1 MKTIKLLRTQALAGQ
16 IQAQTSLTNRLTLAL
31 AAVVLCAAL
40 RQEANAGA
48 FHWTGAM
55 TTARYNLM
63 PVLLPNG
70 QVLVEGSVGGS
81 GSSSAELY
89 NPTTGTWSLT
99 SPMNAHRF
107 VHTATLLPNGQVL
120 VAGGWSGSGYL
131 SSAELYNPATGT
143 WTATNAMTTPRTGH
157 TATLLPNG
165 KVLVAG
171 GTGPALVDGVYALK
185 SAELYDPATG
195 KWTPTGEMANKHYMH
210 TATLLP
216 NGMVLVAGGENGSAL
231 SSAELYNPATG
242 TWTPTGAMTIARD
255 YHTATLLPNGQVL
268 VAGGHT
274 GYVAAGDRFSS
285 LSSAELYNPA
295 TGTWTATTAMGTART
310 QHTAT
315 LLPNGAVLVA
325 SGQTGT
331 NYTPIASAELY
342 NPATETWT
350 ATGDMNTGRFT
361 HKAILLPNDQVLLA
375 GGWDGLFGSLS
386 SAELYVC
393 ESTPPQPPTNGLVAY
408 YPFNGNA
415 NDASGNGNNGTVYGT
430 TLSTNRFGFTNSA
443 YSFSR
448 TGYTPP
454 TRKDEIYIP
463 YSPTFNTTNITVS
476 VWVLEAADNTG
487 CVILSR
493 FQYGYSTPS
502 GQTWA
507 IGRVA
512 GHGNTNAAMV
522 MAAASA
528 HGGTGNFLY
537 DVQPPPSNTWYQ
549 IASTYDG
556 LTHKLF
562 VNGQPVNSV
571 VLGIALNTAGNSGIG
586 IGVSDQANGYW
597 GAFEGRID
605 DVRIYNRALSAS
617 EVQQLY
623 AYESTP
629 PPTITTQPVSQSV
642 NQGSPVSFKVT
653 ATGTGLGY
661 QWQWNSVNISG
672 ATNASYS
679 LASTT
684 TNDAGTYAVIVSNA
698 GGCVTSSN
706 AVLTVN
712 STSPPPGFLT
722 NGLVAYYP
730 FNGNANDESGSGNN
744 LSATNVQFLTV
755 NPWIMNPVAAL
766 ENPVSYMLGQH
777 SLLNGVTN
785 WTWSAWAN
793 PTSYTNGLQI
803 LFCEANSTEAQTGGS
818 VIVIGLNSRAK
829 LFAVSSWNVGNLP
842 DFWKGA
848 QFPITVSSGFHHFAL
863 TLQNGGIDAGTLSL
877 FVDGLPAGSAG
888 HQSVATI
895 PGAPMTVAL
904 GEDPSF
910 PLSGRSSA
918 YQYKGEM
925 DSVRIY
931 NRALSTSE
939 VQQLYAYESPASSP
953 PIIASQPV
961 SQNAHQ
967 GSSASFNVA
976 ATGINLS
983 YQWHLNSVNIPGA
996 TNASY
1001 SLASAT
1007 ANNAGTYA
1015 VIVSNAGGSVTS
1027 SNAVLTVIPPFSTAT
1042 GTATLFGI
1050 FVVGA
1055 NITDGGSG
1063 YTNTPIVRF
1072 VGGGGSGAQAVAVV
1086 SNGMVTAISMLDA
1099 GYGYTNAP
1107 LFVIDPP
1114 FIAHPVLGIAPM
1126 SFLSFTNLTVGG
1138 SYQLQR
1144 SMGWY
1149 WADEPVSFTATG
1161 GSYTQMV
1168 AGVAVSGDYR
1178 LALNPVPAQAFA
1190 TAQLFNG
1197 FVVGAAVTS
1206 GGSGYVTSPV
1216 VNIVGGGGTDA
1227 TALSHISGGVVTA
1240 VSITDAGIGYTNA
1253 PTIQIA
1259 APPAA
1264 AVSPTVRPVMRVD
1277 TADLAPYNNYQIQF
1291 KPDLG
1296 EAWGNWNGG
1305 LFTPTDMINS
1315 QYLFITNGSGFFRV
1329 QHVP

>member
-1 MKTIKLLRTQALAGQ
+1 MAQAATTKFTLSRSLQDGMSLRFRDNEYSGGFSVRWTNLTANVYLDATNQTVRVIGYASGTHDAQQ
-16 IQAQTSLTNRLTLAL
+16 ISYTTTRAVAQPLPNPPIQVTGTVTVRLAL
-31 AAVVLCAAL
+31 
-40 RQEANAGA
+40 
-48 FHWTGAM
+48 
-55 TTARYNLM
+55 
-63 PVLLPNG
+63 
-70 QVLVEGSVGGS
+70 
-81 GSSSAELY
+81 
-89 NPTTGTWSLT
+89 
-99 SPMNAHRF
+99 
-107 VHTATLLPNGQVL
+107 
-120 VAGGWSGSGYL
+120 
-131 SSAELYNPATGT
+131 
-143 WTATNAMTTPRTGH
+143 
-157 TATLLPNG
+157 
-165 KVLVAG
+165 
-171 GTGPALVDGVYALK
+171 
-185 SAELYDPATG
+185 
-195 KWTPTGEMANKHYMH
+195 PTGGLFFDTGYRPLSWDQSSGQY
-210 TATLLP
+210 TFD
-216 NGMVLVAGGENGSAL
+216 GSAL
-231 SSAELYNPATG
+231 GTIPVVGSFTLVTGGKTYATNFSYALNAALGGAFTFTRLSTTNYPQSLVMSAFGWTG
-242 TWTPTGAMTIARD
+242 GMFSYSVGVDTAAQVTADNGFPVTIKPGMQMWGLFNGESFNWSFGAQQNLPGGAGVDYTPT
-255 YHTATLLPNGQVL
+255 
-268 VAGGHT
+268 
-274 GYVAAGDRFSS
+274 
-285 LSSAELYNPA
+285 
-295 TGTWTATTAMGTART
+295 
-310 QHTAT
+310 
-315 LLPNGAVLVA
+315 
-325 SGQTGT
+325 
-331 NYTPIASAELY
+331 
-342 NPATETWT
+342 
-350 ATGDMNTGRFT
+350 
-361 HKAILLPNDQVLLA
+361 
-375 GGWDGLFGSLS
+375 
-386 SAELYVC
+386 
-393 ESTPPQPPTNGLVAY
+393 
-408 YPFNGNA
+408 
-415 NDASGNGNNGTVYGT
+415 
-430 TLSTNRFGFTNSA
+430 SA
-443 YSFSR
+443 YP
-448 TGYTPP
+448 G
-454 TRKDEIYIP
+454 
-463 YSPTFNTTNITVS
+463 
-476 VWVLEAADNTG
+476 EAP
-487 CVILSR
+487 L
-493 FQYGYSTPS
+493 
-502 GQTWA
+502 
-507 IGRVA
+507 
-512 GHGNTNAAMV
+512 
-522 MAAASA
+522 
-528 HGGTGNFLY
+528 L
-537 DVQPPPSNTWYQ
+537 
-549 IASTYDG
+549 
-556 LTHKLF
+556 
-562 VNGQPVNSV
+562 
-571 VLGIALNTAGNSGIG
+571 
-586 IGVSDQANGYW
+586 
-597 GAFEGRID
+597 
-605 DVRIYNRALSAS
+605 
-617 EVQQLY
+617 
-623 AYESTP
+623 
-629 PPTITTQPVSQSV
+629 PTITTQPASTTANVGGNVSFSVTATGKAPLTYRWLFNGSAIVDGGAVSGSTNNLLTLGNVATNQSGNYSVIVANGYGGITSSVATLIVSPLPVVPPSITQQPQSQSV
-642 NQGSPVSFKVT
+642 NQGSPVSFSVV
-653 ATGTGLGY
+653 ATGTGLGF
-661 QWQWNSVNISG
+661 QWRLNSGNISG

-803 LFCEANSTEAQTGGS
+803 LFCEANSTAAQTGGS

-877 FVDGLPAGSAG
+877 FVDGLLAGSAG
-888 HQSVATI
+888 HQSVAAI

-961 SQNAHQ
+961 SQSAHQ

-976 ATGINLS
+976 ATGINLR

-1216 VNIVGGGGTDA
+1216 VNIVGGGGTNA
-1227 TALSHISGGVVTA
+1227 TAVSHMSGGVVTA

-1277 TADLAPYNNYQIQF
+1277 AGSLAPYSNYQIQF
-1291 KPDLG
+1291 KLDLG

-1305 LFTPTDMINS
+1305 LFTPTDGMNS
-1315 QYLFITNGSGFFRV
+1315 QYLFITNGAGFFRL
-1329 QHVP
+1329 QHAP